1 MSKNFLLVEKYAS
14 TNVEECIL
22 PKSIK
27 KVFLDIE
34 KSGKVPNMILAGPPG
49 VGKTNLCKALAN
61 SLDRDFMIINGSD
74 ERSIDVIRN
83 KVKSYASTLS
93 LSNTGKKILLIDEG
107 DNLTNDSQLALR
119 AVIEELQHN
128 CSFIFTCN
136 YKNRIDP
143 AIQSRC
149 PVVDF
154 TIPSKEKPELAK
166 QFYNKILYI
175 LDKENIKYEN
185 PNLLSKLLIKYF
197 PDFRRTL
204 NVLQKYST
212 SGTIDSSI
220 LAQATDIN
228 INSLYEYL
236 KERNFT
242 EVRKWVINNLDNDPN
257 TILRKFYDGVDTVMV
272 KHSIP
277 QAILIIHDHMSK
289 NVVDNEVNL
298 IACFIKI
305 MIECEWI

>member
-1 MSKNFLLVEKYAS
+1 
-14 TNVEECIL
+14 
-22 PKSIK
+22 
-27 KVFLDIE
+27 
-34 KSGKVPNMILAGPPG
+34 
-49 VGKTNLCKALAN
+49 
-61 SLDRDFMIINGSD
+61 MIINGSD